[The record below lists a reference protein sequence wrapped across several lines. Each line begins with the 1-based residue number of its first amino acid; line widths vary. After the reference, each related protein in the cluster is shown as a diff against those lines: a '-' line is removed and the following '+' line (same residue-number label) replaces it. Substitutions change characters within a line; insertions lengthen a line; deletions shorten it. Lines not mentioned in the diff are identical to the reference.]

1 MMEICQLPTPGRI
14 ARVTDDR
21 TIAIIEDGTVP
32 DCILPSPHEGKLYEE
47 LVSREFR
54 DAVTTPAKVMQ
65 ALAYLSPN
73 EPIRFG
79 VSASHVRGDLSAA
92 LIRIEQE
99 KSRRIVLLACMTEE
113 Y

>member
-1 MMEICQLPTPGRI
+1 MEICQLPTPGRI

-21 TIAIIEDGTVP
+21 TIAIIEDGIP
-32 DCILPSPHEGKLYEE
+32 PSGILPSPQEGKLYEE
-47 LVSREFR
+47 LAGRAFQE
-54 DAVTTPAKVMQ
+54 AVTTPAKIMQ
-65 ALAYLSPN
+65 ALAHLSPN
-73 EPIRFG
+73 APIRFG
-79 VSASHVRGDLSAA
+79 VSSPHVGGELSAA